1 MTISYLISTFATLVA
16 LIFAITSREAVRG
29 MIATKFGDNTA
40 RAEKRLTFNPLVH
53 IDLMGTIIFP
63 AILILMKA
71 PFIIGWAKPLHLN
84 FSHLRPQRLGNIA
97 VNLSGPLMHILLA
110 WFSVLLIHLNP
121 NADTLG
127 NEILVSSFQINLM
140 LAVFNLLPLPPMDG
154 GRLIVALLPPAWA
167 ESYLKV
173 EPYTPMIILLLLLL
187 PSALATL
194 GIHFHPLLMVLMP
207 LLIALQK
214 FVLFLSGHLSY

>member
-1 MTISYLISTFATLVA
+1 MTISYLISALASLIA
-16 LIFAITSREAVRG
+16 LIFAITSREAARG
-29 MIATKFGDNTA
+29 MIAAKFGDNTA
-40 RAEKRLTFNPLVH
+40 RAEKRLTLNPFAH
-53 IDLMGTIIFP
+53 IDLMGTIVFP
-63 AILILMKA
+63 AILMFMGSS
-71 PFIIGWAKPLHLN
+71 FIIGWAKPLYLN

-97 VNLSGPLMHILLA
+97 VNLSGPLIHIFIA

-127 NEILVSSFQINLM
+127 NEILISSFQINLM

-154 GRLIVALLPPAWA
+154 GRLLAALLPPDW
-167 ESYLKV
+167 SNIYLKV

-194 GIHFHPLLMVLMP
+194 GINFHPLLMILMP
-207 LLIALQK
+207 VLRILQK
-214 FVLFLSGHLSY
+214 GVLFLSGHF